1 MDSIIGK
8 GSTALI
14 TGASSGIGREFALQ
28 LAQRGCDLVIV
39 ARNIEALR
47 ALATHLQE
55 RYQVLVMAV
64 QADLADQQSP
74 ETLYRRVAAA
84 GVSVDILINNAGF
97 NVYGSFLQTD
107 LLEETRM
114 IAVNFTS
121 LVALSKLFG
130 RDMAQRRR
138 GAILSIG
145 STASFAPA
153 PFASV
158 YAATKAAVLSV
169 SEALSEEFR
178 GTGVTVTVLC
188 PGPIDTEF
196 ARRAKMTN
204 TKIFSGKLE
213 SAEAVARL
221 GLAALQLGKGLAFTS
236 LADRL
241 QIFSMRFSP
250 RQLIVKVGKSLLS
263 PSS

>member
-1 MDSIIGK
+1 MP
-8 GSTALI
+8 
-14 TGASSGIGREFALQ
+14 
-28 LAQRGCDLVIV
+28 
-39 ARNIEALR
+39 
-47 ALATHLQE
+47 
-55 RYQVLVMAV
+55 V
-64 QADLADQQSP
+64 QADLADQQSS
-74 ETLYRRVAAA
+74 EAIYRRVAAA
-84 GVSVDILINNAGF
+84 GVTVDILVNNAGF

-130 RDMAQRRR
+130 RDMAQRSR
-138 GAILSIG
+138 GKILNVG

-188 PGPIDTEF
+188 PGPIDTDF

-204 TKIFSGKLE
+204 TKIFSGKLG
-213 SAEAVARL
+213 SAEAVVRL
-221 GLAALQLGKGLAFTS
+221 GLDALQQGKGLAFTS
-236 LADRL
+236 FADRL

-250 RQLIVKVGKSLLS
+250 RQLIAKVGKSLLS